1 MLAARRAPAS
11 VLGRRAGRRP
21 GPQVEIMRPRP
32 WSALLVRAVWLAA
45 PQTVS
50 RMIRSYLPW
59 SFLYFSRTIRKMM
72 VLRMAFLTRMR
83 ILKCVSA
90 VLPLVGGR
98 ILAGLAHGGDQD
110 GTCRR
115 TYLPVKRKKKP
126 SVPGSAFVLTFM
138 FRLAVFRSET
148 CECPDAK
155 LPTLDHPR

>member
-1 MLAARRAPAS
+1 MAARRAPAS

-32 WSALLVRAVWLAA
+32 WPAFIVRAVWLAA

-98 ILAGLAHGGDQD
+98 IPTSIPLTNLFIPRYA
-110 GTCRR
+110 
-115 TYLPVKRKKKP
+115 V
-126 SVPGSAFVLTFM
+126 SV
-138 FRLAVFRSET
+138 
-148 CECPDAK
+148 
-155 LPTLDHPR
+155 